1 MQQTTEEGEV
11 SKLGRAHVHEEDL
24 HGKDE
29 YQNKQHVLSNY
40 DNA

>member
-1 MQQTTEEGEV
+1 MRQTNEGGEV
-11 SKLGRAHVHEEDL
+11 SKLGRAHIHEKDL
-24 HGKDE
+24 HGKDK